1 MIRIRG
7 VMELVMTSL
16 LFLVLILLSS
26 FGLRVIEGMERENR
40 LVEAELQ
47 ASQLYRESLDSRVEQ
62 VRRYR
67 HDADGLLR
75 ALEQSIGRYPDASA
89 PGSTVVDQ
97 EPNLGFGLGYC
108 QLPLADAA
116 IQSKR
121 RLCADEGIAFTCEPD
136 PAFAAKAAHRGISEP
151 DLCIVLQNLLDNAYE
166 ASLEAK
172 AAGVEPAMSLCLSV
186 QTDGGLRITVTNKT
200 ASYKPP
206 TLRTSKS
213 NPQLHGV
220 GLHVVNDIVRTHGG
234 LFSSE
239 FDSITRTMTV
249 TVGL

>member
-1 MIRIRG
+1 
-7 VMELVMTSL
+7 MELVMTSL
-16 LFLVLILLSS
+16 LFLVLILLAS

-47 ASQLYRESLDSRVEQ
+47 ASQLYRESLDTRVEQ

-75 ALEQSIGRYPDASA
+75 ALEQSIGRYPDVSMADSV
-89 PGSTVVDQ
+89 VVDQ

-121 RLCADEGIAFTCEPD
+121 RLCADEGIAFTHELD
-136 PAFAAKAAHRGISEP
+136 PAFAAEAMKRGVSES

-172 AAGVEPAMSLCLSV
+172 AAGVGPAMSLRLSV
-186 QTDGGLRITVTNKT
+186 QEKGDLRITVTNRT
-200 ASYKPP
+200 ASAEPP
-206 TLRTSKS
+206 EFRTRKS

-220 GLHVVNDIVRTHGG
+220 GLQVVGDISRTYGG
-234 LFSSE
+234 SFTSD
-239 FDSITRTMTV
+239 FDSATRTLTMTV
-249 TVGL
+249 RL

>member
-1 MIRIRG
+1 
-7 VMELVMTSL
+7 MELVMTSL
-16 LFLVLILLSS
+16 LFLVLILLAS

-75 ALEQSIGRYPDASA
+75 ALEQSIGRYPDTSA

-97 EPNLGFGLGYC
+97 EPNLGFGSGYC

-121 RLCADEGIAFTCEPD
+121 RLCADAGISFTHELAPD
-136 PAFAAKAAHRGISEP
+136 FAAVGARRGVSES

-172 AAGVEPAMSLCLSV
+172 AVGVEPAMSLRLSI
-186 QTDGGLRITVTNKT
+186 QGKGDLRITVTNRT
-200 ASYKPP
+200 ASAEPP
-206 TLRTSKS
+206 EFRTRKS

-220 GLHVVNDIVRTHGG
+220 GLQVVNDIARTHGG
-234 LFSSE
+234 SFTSDFNPATQIL
-239 FDSITRTMTV
+239 TMAV
-249 TVGL
+249 RL

>member
-1 MIRIRG
+1 
-7 VMELVMTSL
+7 MELVMTSL
-16 LFLVLILLSS
+16 LFLVLILLAS

-75 ALEQSIGRYPDASA
+75 ALEQSIGRDPDAFVTGSA
-89 PGSTVVDQ
+89 VVDQ

-121 RLCADEGIAFTCEPD
+121 RLCADAGIAFTCELD

-172 AAGVEPAMSLCLSV
+172 AAGVEPAMSLRLNIPEK
-186 QTDGGLRITVTNKT
+186 DGLRITVANHT
-200 ASYKPP
+200 ASTEPP
-206 TLRTSKS
+206 EFRTRKA

-220 GLHVVNDIVRTHGG
+220 GLQVVNDIARARGG
-234 LFSSE
+234 SFTSD
-239 FDSITRTMTV
+239 FDSATRTLTMAV
-249 TVGL
+249 QL